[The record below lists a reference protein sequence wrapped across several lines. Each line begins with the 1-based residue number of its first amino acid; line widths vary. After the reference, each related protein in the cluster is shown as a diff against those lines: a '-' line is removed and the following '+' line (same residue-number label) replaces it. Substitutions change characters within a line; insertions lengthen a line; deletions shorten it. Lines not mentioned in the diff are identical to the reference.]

1 MLAPWKESY
10 DKSKQLIKK
19 QRQRSLCWQ
28 RSVWISYGFSSN
40 HVWMWELDHKEGL
53 EQKNWCFQTVV
64 LEKTLESPLDSK
76 EIKSVNPKGNRP
88 WIFIG
93 RTDAEAPILWP
104 PNAKGWVTGK
114 RPWCWKRLRTTGEGG
129 DRGWDGSMASPTRRM
144 WVWASSGSWWWQESL
159 ACCSSWGRK
168 ELDTNKP
175 LNWTKKNYLKSP
187 PFVMS
192 PNASNK
198 YHLSPNCKVKD
209 KEQQ

>member
-76 EIKSVNPKGNRP
+76 EIKSVNPKGNQS

-93 RTDAEAPILWP
+93 KADAEAEPPIIWP
-104 PNAKGWVTGK
+104 PDAKKPDSLEKSLILGK
-114 RPWCWKRLRTTGEGG
+114 IEGRRRWR
-129 DRGWDGSMASPTRRM
+129 DRVWDGWMASPAQWT
-144 WVWASSGSWWWQESL
+144 WIWASSGSWWCREAWH
-159 ACCSSWGRK
+159 ATVHGDAKSWTRLSK
-168 ELDTNKP
+168 STELNGVRCNIWHP
-175 LNWTKKNYLKSP
+175 GVIFIGIGMWI
-187 PFVMS
+187 
-192 PNASNK
+192 
-198 YHLSPNCKVKD
+198 
-209 KEQQ
+209 